1 MLKPTNI
8 DKSEIN
14 RYALVIA
21 VAKRARQIA
30 SEAEQNNVILTEK
43 PVSLSILDF
52 ESGAYKINI
61 GK

>member
-1 MLKPTNI
+1 MLKVINLEKY
-8 DKSEIN
+8 DIN

-30 SEAEQNNVILTEK
+30 NEAEQKDIILTEK

-52 ESGAYKINI
+52 ESGAYKIHI
-61 GK
+61 VK

>member
-1 MLKPTNI
+1 MLKVINLEKY
-8 DKSEIN
+8 DIN

-30 SEAEQNNVILTEK
+30 NEAEQKDIILTEK

-52 ESGAYKINI
+52 ESGAYKIHI